1 MGVNGVGD
9 VVDPTHDGRVGRRRR
24 AYRRHGAIAL
34 RNALRAV
41 TAHRLVDVLD
51 QRTAQG
57 RELAA
62 WRAQVVA
69 DQGGDLTA
77 TQEAL
82 LDVLVRDKLML
93 DHLDGWLLAQPSLVS
108 HRRRECF
115 RPVHDRMRLPPE
127 RDGPRQ

>member
-1 MGVNGVGD
+1 M
-9 VVDPTHDGRVGRRRR
+9 HGRV
-24 AYRRHGAIAL
+24 HL
-34 RNALRAV
+34 AV
-41 TAHRLVDVLD
+41 RSHCVLLD

-62 WRAQVVA
+62 WCAQVVT

-82 LDVLVRDKLML
+82 LDVLMRDKLML

-127 RDGPRQ
+127 RDGRGQ